1 MNSHSRLNLL
11 ALLFAEILI
20 LDFITFR
27 FVPKLLEVVGGV
39 LLDEL
44 EVRLRRVLE
53 PDVSICHVRLS
64 EDLSA
69 VSVRVLHAGVGAS
82 LDREDVLRF
91 EVFMLFSNRLHHDFL
106 DLRGFRP
113 SRLQLVFI

>member
-113 SRLQLVFI
+113 SRLHLVFI